1 MTKHEVVEHLEW
13 ALAALDAVISE
24 IQEALEGARGSHLLE
39 LDDADWLYFAIEHA
53 DDAKCAIQNRGVFP
67 RLSKEIDCGE
77 D

>member
-13 ALAALDAVISE
+13 ALASLGDAIVG
-24 IQEALEGARGSHLLE
+24 IQTALEGARDSGLLE